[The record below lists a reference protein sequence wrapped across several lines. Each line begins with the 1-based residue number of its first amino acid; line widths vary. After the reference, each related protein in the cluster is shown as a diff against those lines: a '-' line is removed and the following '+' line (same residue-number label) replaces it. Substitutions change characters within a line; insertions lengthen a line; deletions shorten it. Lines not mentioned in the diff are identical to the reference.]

1 MKYIEI
7 FSNNKQLYM
16 SNITTETQIEIVKEP
31 TGWPEMSST

>member
-7 FSNNKQLYM
+7 FSNNKQFYM

-31 TGWPEMSST
+31 TC